1 MKMVFSPLISF
12 SKSLP
17 LFLVAFVLVTSTG
30 SISTCHSSP
39 LHHQQC
45 VYEHFSALLEFQSN
59 SSFWNPESRDCCTWE
74 GIKCDRVTGHVT
86 SLTLNHLNIPG
97 KINLESLCRIQ
108 SLQFLNISF
117 NQFPSP
123 IPSAIGKLTNLT
135 HLTLSSS
142 KFYGKIPP
150 EMSSLSRLVRLD
162 LSFNGYDDDYS
173 NFIPLELE
181 SIGALIR
188 NMSSLSGLGLDYV
201 NMSTEGNQWSQ
212 AISSVLPN
220 LHFLS
225 LYHCSLSGTIHPSWL
240 TNLSTLTHLD
250 LSDNNLHGII
260 PSSLFTL
267 PSLQSLRLWG
277 NQLSG
282 QLSEFHN
289 LSSSVLEITD
299 LSENQLQGK
308 IPRSIFQLR
317 KLNLLELSY
326 NNFSGVLDLHGFKNL
341 KELFYLGLGNNSL
354 EGSLT
359 VFPPSITTLVLARNY
374 LNGEIPKS
382 ICNAS
387 SLKIFDLSGNNFSG
401 SIPQCLGNMSN
412 ALVKEDCSLE
422 KLDLSENQFEGVLPV
437 SLANCKHL
445 TILNLGNNQ
454 IRDTFPL
461 WVHGFADLQIFILR
475 SNYFYGPIEL
485 PPTCQNFSKLQLVDL
500 SFNNFNGSLPPTMF
514 CGWKKMTGADRSEP
528 EEYLKTWT
536 AKDFFFFEQIMIRS
550 KGSEMKFSK
559 ISTSEAIIDLSSNH
573 LEGRIPETI
582 GVLKSLRVLNMSHN
596 AFTGQIPKSFKNM
609 TALESLDLS
618 QNKLSENIPL
628 ELSEL
633 TFLSVLNLS
642 ENQLTGSIP
651 HDKQFSTYTNESF
664 QGNPGLCGPPLS
676 KMCEGT
682 NGAPSSTSTD
692 AESFSESEY
701 NWKIMATGFALGY
714 GFGVGALCWILVIWT
729 KGRRAYNKFVYKMI
743 LLILPSAV

>member
-1 MKMVFSPLISF
+1 MVFSPLISF

-30 SISTCHSSP
+30 SISTCRSSP

-45 VYEHFSALLEFQSN
+45 VYEHFSALLDFQGN
-59 SSFWNPESRDCCTWE
+59 LSFWNPESRDCCTWG

-117 NQFPSP
+117 NQFFPSP

-162 LSFNGYDDDYS
+162 LSLNGYDDDYS

-201 NMSTEGNQWSQ
+201 NMSTE
-212 AISSVLPN
+212 
-220 LHFLS
+220 
-225 LYHCSLSGTIHPSWL
+225 
-240 TNLSTLTHLD
+240 
-250 LSDNNLHGII
+250 
-260 PSSLFTL
+260 
-267 PSLQSLRLWG
+267 
-277 NQLSG
+277 
-282 QLSEFHN
+282 
-289 LSSSVLEITD
+289 VLEIID
-299 LSENQLQGK
+299 LAENQLQGK
-308 IPRSIFQLR
+308 IP
-317 KLNLLELSY
+317 
-326 NNFSGVLDLHGFKNL
+326 
-341 KELFYLGLGNNSL
+341 
-354 EGSLT
+354 
-359 VFPPSITTLVLARNY
+359 
-374 LNGEIPKS
+374 
-382 ICNAS
+382 
-387 SLKIFDLSGNNFSG
+387 
-401 SIPQCLGNMSN
+401 
-412 ALVKEDCSLE
+412 
-422 KLDLSENQFEGVLPV
+422 
-437 SLANCKHL
+437 
-445 TILNLGNNQ
+445 
-454 IRDTFPL
+454 
-461 WVHGFADLQIFILR
+461 
-475 SNYFYGPIEL
+475 
-485 PPTCQNFSKLQLVDL
+485 
-500 SFNNFNGSLPPTMF
+500 SLPPTMF
-514 CGWKKMTGADRSEP
+514 CGWKKMTGEDRSEP
-528 EEYLKTWT
+528 EEYLKTWA
-536 AKDFFFFEQIMIRS
+536 AKYFFYFEQIMIRS
-550 KGSEMKFSK
+550 KGSEMKLSR
-559 ISTSEAIIDLSSNH
+559 ISTSETIIDLSRNH

-582 GVLKSLRVLNMSHN
+582 GLLKSLRVLNMSHN

-651 HDKQFSTYTNESF
+651 HAKQFSTYTNESF

-676 KMCEGT
+676 KVCEDASD
-682 NGAPSSTSTD
+682 APSSTSTD
-692 AESFSESEY
+692 PETSSENYQLVSSGIV
-701 NWKIMATGFALGY
+701 KLFA
-714 GFGVGALCWILVIWT
+714 
-729 KGRRAYNKFVYKMI
+729 
-743 LLILPSAV
+743 S

>member
-1 MKMVFSPLISF
+1 MVFSPLISF

-59 SSFWNPESRDCCTWE
+59 LSFWNPESRDCCTWG

-117 NQFPSP
+117 NQFFPSP

-162 LSFNGYDDDYS
+162 LSLNGYDDDYS

-220 LHFLS
+220 LRFLS
-225 LYHCSLSGTIHPSWL
+225 MYHCSLSGTIHPSWL
-240 TNLSTLTHLD
+240 TNLSTLSHLD

-277 NQLSG
+277 NQLCG

-289 LSSSVLEITD
+289 LSSSVLEIID

-341 KELFYLGLGNNSL
+341 KELFYLGLGDNSL

-359 VFPPSITTLVLARNY
+359 VFPPSITTLLLSSNY

-401 SIPQCLGNMSN
+401 SIPQCLGNRSN
-412 ALVKEDCSLE
+412 GLVKEDCSLE
-422 KLDLSENQFEGVLPV
+422 KLDLSENQLEGILP
-437 SLANCKHL
+437 
-445 TILNLGNNQ
+445 
-454 IRDTFPL
+454 
-461 WVHGFADLQIFILR
+461 
-475 SNYFYGPIEL
+475 
-485 PPTCQNFSKLQLVDL
+485 LVDL

-514 CGWKKMTGADRSEP
+514 CGWKKMTGEDRSEP
-528 EEYLKTWT
+528 EE
-536 AKDFFFFEQIMIRS
+536 
-550 KGSEMKFSK
+550 
-559 ISTSEAIIDLSSNH
+559 ISTSETIIDLSSNH

-651 HDKQFSTYTNESF
+651 HAKQFSTYTNESF

-676 KMCEGT
+676 KVCEDT
-682 NGAPSSTSTD
+682 SDAPSSTSTD
-692 AESFSESEY
+692 PETSSESKY
-701 NWKIMATGFALGY
+701 NWKTMAIGFGIGH
-714 GFGVGALCWILVIWT
+714 GFGVGAFCWILVLWT
-729 KGRRAYNKFVYKMI
+729 KGRRAYNKLVDKML